1 MTSFNC
7 KILFASFVER
17 FETYEKYDSSS
28 SLSIVRDSLSPLSLS
43 LLECLSFVET
53 GRNLTKNIEPLLL
66 GLVQAAAKDYYRKDS
81 RPKYQLRKDCCVCAA
96 YGHGHLIAKG
106 QK

>member
-17 FETYEKYDSSS
+17 VETYEKYDSSS

-43 LLECLSFVET
+43 LIECLSFVET
-53 GRNLTKNIEPLLL
+53 GRNLTKISSHYCWDSFKLQQKTTI
-66 GLVQAAAKDYYRKDS
+66 GKILVQNINSGKIVAFVPRM
-81 RPKYQLRKDCCVCAA
+81 VTV
-96 YGHGHLIAKG
+96 I
-106 QK
+106 